1 MLSKQLNLLSLII
14 GLALM
19 YSCSEDEMSDFAVQ
33 EVNQLAISRT
43 ISDEGRFDK
52 MPFQWDYSFSTD
64 SLTDNF
70 QGVSIYP
77 VKEIEDSLILNRSI
91 QSIRRGTTNRRGERT
106 GRIINGRIDYG
117 GRRPGTGSTS
127 STSSSIN

>member
-52 MPFQWDYSFSTD
+52 MPFQ
-64 SLTDNF
+64 
-70 QGVSIYP
+70 
-77 VKEIEDSLILNRSI
+77 
-91 QSIRRGTTNRRGERT
+91 
-106 GRIINGRIDYG
+106 
-117 GRRPGTGSTS
+117 
-127 STSSSIN
+127 